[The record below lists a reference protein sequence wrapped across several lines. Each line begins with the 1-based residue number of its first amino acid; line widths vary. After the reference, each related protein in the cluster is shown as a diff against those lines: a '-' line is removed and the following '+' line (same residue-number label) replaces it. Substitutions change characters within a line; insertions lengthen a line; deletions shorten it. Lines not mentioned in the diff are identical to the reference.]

1 MVGEVLGILAQM
13 FSDLFGLFD
22 EVFTK
27 LDAWGLLLGAFLVFT
42 IYRLL
47 LVPIVGG
54 VVRAGQ
60 SDIVRKT
67 YGGMKNS
74 TKGQQNSDSG
84 GTENG

>member
-1 MVGEVLGILAQM
+1 MVGEILGVLAQM

-47 LVPIVGG
+47 LVPVVGG
-54 VVRAGQ
+54 IVRAGQ
-60 SDIVRKT
+60 SDVVRKS
-67 YGGMKNS
+67 YGNVKNKF
-74 TKGQQNSDSG
+74 KGQQNSNSG
-84 GTENG
+84 GAENG

>member
-1 MVGEVLGILAQM
+1 MVGEALGILAKM
-13 FSDLFGLFD
+13 FSDLFGLYD

-47 LVPIVGG
+47 LVPVVGG
-54 VVRAGQ
+54 VVRSGQ

-67 YGGMKNS
+67 YGSLKNGKVS
-74 TKGQQNSDSG
+74 QNSDSG
-84 GTENG
+84 GSKNG